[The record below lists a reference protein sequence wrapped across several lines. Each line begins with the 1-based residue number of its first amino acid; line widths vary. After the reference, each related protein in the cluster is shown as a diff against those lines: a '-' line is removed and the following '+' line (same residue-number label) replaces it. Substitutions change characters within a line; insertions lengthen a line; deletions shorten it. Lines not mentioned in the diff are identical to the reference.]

1 VEEAMIGPGEYD
13 DACTAARESTK
24 AEGVIL
30 IVYGGE
36 HGNGFSAQLPEYIVE
51 RMPDVLRQVADQI
64 EKSSG

>member
-1 VEEAMIGPGEYD
+1 MIGPGEYD